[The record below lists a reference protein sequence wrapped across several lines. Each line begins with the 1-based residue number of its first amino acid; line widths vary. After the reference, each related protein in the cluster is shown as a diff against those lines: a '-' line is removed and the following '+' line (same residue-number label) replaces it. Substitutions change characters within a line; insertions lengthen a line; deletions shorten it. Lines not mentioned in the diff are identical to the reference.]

1 MKGMKTKEI
10 ADKSVPELEAMVA
23 EERAALYKARRDLVF
38 RQLTD
43 VKQLAV
49 RRHNIARMLTL
60 ITQKKQGGEEVVA
73 ATPARAPAKTKRAAA
88 PKGKTK

>member
-1 MKGMKTKEI
+1 MKGLKSKDL
-10 ADKSVPELEAMVA
+10 ADKSVPELEALVA

-60 ITQKKQGGEEVVA
+60 ITQKKRGGEEVAVVEK
-73 ATPARAPAKTKRAAA
+73 PAPAKAKKAPAA
-88 PKGKTK
+88 KGKTK